1 LTTKLQWHQR
11 TDESTNAYARFR
23 AYLDEGPDRS
33 LASVARLFG
42 VSREAIRQ
50 TAMRFSWPARAE
62 AYDSSCSSTEDLP
75 AAMEPVMTRHY
86 QGLDNEY
93 LQLLEQF
100 RLEAERLGKSQV
112 RLSRGFT
119 QIASKNAARILA
131 SEKPLTVREI
141 SQLATTAAALASSG
155 LATWGRA
162 IGVERVLD
170 QVRQNVSAAA
180 QVEVID

>member
-1 LTTKLQWHQR
+1 
-11 TDESTNAYARFR
+11 
-23 AYLDEGPDRS
+23 
-33 LASVARLFG
+33 
-42 VSREAIRQ
+42 
-50 TAMRFSWPARAE
+50 
-62 AYDSSCSSTEDLP
+62 
-75 AAMEPVMTRHY
+75 VMTRHY

-93 LQLLEQF
+93 LELLEQF

-131 SEKPLTVREI
+131 SKKPLTVREI

-155 LATWGRA
+155 LASWGRA
-162 IGVERVLD
+162 VGVERLLD

>member
-1 LTTKLQWHQR
+1 MTTKPLWHQR
-11 TDESTNAYARFR
+11 TDESANSYARFR
-23 AYLDEGPDRS
+23 AYLDEGPERS

-50 TAMRFSWPARAE
+50 TAMRFSWPARAQ
-62 AYDSSCSSTEDLP
+62 AYDSSCSSIEDLP
-75 AAMEPVMTRHY
+75 AAIEPVITAHY
-86 QGLDNEY
+86 EGLDAGHHEM
-93 LQLLEQF
+93 LEQY
-100 RLEAERLGKSQV
+100 RLEAERLGRAQA

-119 QIASKNAARILA
+119 QIASKNAARLLA
-131 SEKPLTVREI
+131 SEKPLTAREI
-141 SQLATTAAALASSG
+141 SQLATTAATLASSG

-162 IGVERVLD
+162 IGVERVFD